1 MHNASRDH
9 ALGAERCIYAT
20 DAALASLSSCACV
33 LNSGDGKWTCARGIA
48 SDAGIHSAA
57 TQWPSAMAVRAAVAI
72 TMTYEP
78 GRGSTPRRAEPT
90 TSRVSW
96 GRYLLSVL
104 DEQWAE
110 WHNVRPLTH
119 RPRPKHRPCPTRRP
133 RPPRRH
139 DVTLDAA
146 ISPSTECHA
155 CHLHSN
161 K

>member
-9 ALGAERCIYAT
+9 ALGAERCIDAT
-20 DAALASLSSCACV
+20 DAALASRSSCACV

-48 SDAGIHSAA
+48 SDEGMRSAA

-104 DEQWAE
+104 DEQ
-110 WHNVRPLTH
+110 
-119 RPRPKHRPCPTRRP
+119 
-133 RPPRRH
+133 RRH
-139 DVTLDAA
+139 GQNGTTCVLSRIALARSIALARRVALARRGAMT
-146 ISPSTECHA
+146 
-155 CHLHSN
+155 
-161 K
+161 

>member
-48 SDAGIHSAA
+48 SDEGMRSAA
-57 TQWPSAMAVRAAVAI
+57 TQWPSAMAVRAAI

-104 DEQWAE
+104 DEQ
-110 WHNVRPLTH
+110 
-119 RPRPKHRPCPTRRP
+119 
-133 RPPRRH
+133 RRH
-139 DVTLDAA
+139 GQNGTTCGLSRIALARSIALARRVALARRGAMT
-146 ISPSTECHA
+146 
-155 CHLHSN
+155 
-161 K
+161 

>member
-48 SDAGIHSAA
+48 SDEGMRSAA

-90 TSRVSW
+90 TSRVSLGDISYRSSTSSDAT
-96 GRYLLSVL
+96 GRMAQRAASNASPSP
-104 DEQWAE
+104 EAS
-110 WHNVRPLTH
+110 PL
-119 RPRPKHRPCPTRRP
+119 PDASPSP
-133 RPPRRH
+133 
-139 DVTLDAA
+139 DAA
-146 ISPSTECHA
+146 P
-155 CHLHSN
+155 
-161 K
+161 

>member
-48 SDAGIHSAA
+48 SDEGMRSAA

-72 TMTYEP
+72 TMAYEP
-78 GRGSTPRRAEPT
+78 GRGSTPLRAEPT

-104 DEQWAE
+104 DGQNGTTCGHLRIALA
-110 WHNVRPLTH
+110 RSIALA
-119 RPRPKHRPCPTRRP
+119 RRVA
-133 RPPRRH
+133 RARRGAM
-139 DVTLDAA
+139 T
-146 ISPSTECHA
+146 
-155 CHLHSN
+155 
-161 K
+161 

>member
-48 SDAGIHSAA
+48 SDEGMRSAA

-104 DEQWAE
+104 DEL
-110 WHNVRPLTH
+110 RPTGRMAQRAASYASPSPEASPL
-119 RPRPKHRPCPTRRP
+119 PDASPSP
-133 RPPRRH
+133 
-139 DVTLDAA
+139 DAA
-146 ISPSTECHA
+146 P
-155 CHLHSN
+155 
-161 K
+161 

>member
-9 ALGAERCIYAT
+9 ALGAERCIDAT

-48 SDAGIHSAA
+48 SDAGIQSAA

-104 DEQWAE
+104 DEQ
-110 WHNVRPLTH
+110 
-119 RPRPKHRPCPTRRP
+119 
-133 RPPRRH
+133 RRH
-139 DVTLDAA
+139 GQNGTTCGLSRIALARSIALARRVALARRGAMT
-146 ISPSTECHA
+146 
-155 CHLHSN
+155 
-161 K
+161 